1 MSSGKWMA
9 LMLLSMLAA
18 ASITWLAMKPAMNVT
33 KTESTVAP
41 ANEMATTH
49 EDLPCDGV
57 SIVRDNSPSLTKPFL
72 FADVSCESDALQS
85 LKQELTTYIDG
96 QKASGKIARA
106 SVYYKEL
113 NSLHWTAAYGDE
125 LYYPGSMMK
134 VPLLMTILKQVQRDK
149 SLLERKIQ
157 FQSSVKLSV
166 LVPVENPMQIGSFY
180 SVQELLERMILFSDN
195 DATTLLFSVYDKA
208 LYDDLFL
215 KLSIPVQDGNDV
227 YYRMT
232 PSDMAKFFRVLY
244 NASYLSSLY
253 SEYALDLLTKSYF
266 KQGVLQGIPSGTKVA
281 HKFGERFTTGEL
293 IQLHET
299 AIVYRGS
306 AAFAV
311 TIMTEG
317 KKLEDLSAVIGT
329 LSKIC
334 FEQKKAQ
341 APLSGKNKTLHT

>member
-1 MSSGKWMA
+1 
-9 LMLLSMLAA
+9 MLLGMLAA
-18 ASITWLAMKPAMNVT
+18 ASITWLAMKPALDAKNL
-33 KTESTVAP
+33 ESLVESNNNLA
-41 ANEMATTH
+41 MTH
-49 EDLPCDGV
+49 TDLPCADV

-85 LKQELTTYIDG
+85 LKQQLTAFVDS
-96 QKASGKIARA
+96 QKVAGKIARA
-106 SVYYKEL
+106 SVFYKEL
-113 NSLHWTAAYGDE
+113 NSLHWTSAYNDE

-134 VPLLMTILKQVQRDK
+134 VPLLLAILKQAQRDK

-157 FQSSVKLSV
+157 FQSATKLTV
-166 LVPVENPMQIGSFY
+166 LVPVQNPMKIGNFY

-195 DATTLLFSVYDKA
+195 DATTLLFNVYDKD

-215 KLSIPVQDGNDV
+215 KLSIPVQNAEDV
-227 YYRMT
+227 YYRIS

-253 SEYALDLLTKSYF
+253 SEYALDLLTKSDF
-266 KQGVLQGIPSGTKVA
+266 KKGVLQGIPSGTKVA
-281 HKFGERFTTGEL
+281 HKFGERFTTSEL

-306 AAFAV
+306 AAFVV

-317 KKLEDLSAVIGT
+317 KKMEDLSMVVGG

-341 APLSGKNKTLHT
+341 TPLSNSHKVLNT

>member
-9 LMLLSMLAA
+9 LLLLGMLAA
-18 ASITWLAMKPAMNVT
+18 ASITWLAMNPALEARNT
-33 KTESTVAP
+33 KSLVEPNSELA
-41 ANEMATTH
+41 MTH
-49 EDLPCDGV
+49 TDLPCDDV

-72 FADVSCESDALQS
+72 FADVGCESDALQS
-85 LKQELTTYIDG
+85 LKQNLNALIDTL
-96 QKASGKIARA
+96 KASGKVARA

-113 NSLHWTAAYGDE
+113 NSLHWTSAYGDE

-134 VPLLMTILKQVQRDK
+134 VPLLMTVLKQAQRDR

-157 FQSSVKLSV
+157 FQTPTKLTV
-166 LVPVENPMQIGSFY
+166 AVPVQNPMQIGNFY
-180 SVQELLERMILFSDN
+180 SVQELLERMVLHSDN
-195 DATTLLFSVYDKA
+195 DATSLLFTVYNKE

-215 KLSIPVQDGNDV
+215 KLSIPVQNAEDV
-227 YYRMT
+227 YYRISS
-232 PSDMAKFFRVLY
+232 PDMSKFLRVLY

-253 SEYALDLLTKSYF
+253 SEYALDLLTKSDF

-281 HKFGERFTTGEL
+281 HKFGERFTTGDL
-293 IQLHET
+293 TQLHET

-306 AAFAV
+306 AAFAI

-317 KKLEDLSAVIGT
+317 KRMEDLAVAIGE

-341 APLSGKNKTLHT
+341 APLLDSHKAVHT

>member
-18 ASITWLAMKPAMNVT
+18 ASITWLAMKPAMNAL

-41 ANEMATTH
+41 ANEMAATH
-49 EDLPCDGV
+49 EDLPCDDV

-72 FADVSCESDALQS
+72 FADVSCESDALQP
-85 LKQELTTYIDG
+85 LKQELMTCIDA

-113 NSLHWTAAYGDE
+113 NSLHWTTANGDE

-149 SLLERKIQ
+149 SILERKIQ
-157 FQSSVKLSV
+157 FQSPVKLSV
-166 LVPVENPMQIGSFY
+166 LVPVENPMQIGNFY

-215 KLSIPVQDGNDV
+215 KLSIPVQDGADV
-227 YYRMT
+227 YYRISS
-232 PSDMAKFFRVLY
+232 SDMSKFLRVLY
-244 NASYLSSLY
+244 NASFLSSLY
-253 SEYALDLLTKSYF
+253 SEYALDLLTRSNF
-266 KQGVLQGIPSGTKVA
+266 MQGIIQGVTRGTKVA
-281 HKFGERFTTGEL
+281 HKFGERFTTGDL

-341 APLSGKNKTLHT
+341 APLSGKDKKLHT

>member
-1 MSSGKWMA
+1 MSSGKWMG
-9 LMLLSMLAA
+9 LMLLGMLAA
-18 ASITWLAMKPAMNVT
+18 ASITWLAMKPALDA
-33 KTESTVAP
+33 KKKESLVNPKDELA
-41 ANEMATTH
+41 MTH
-49 EDLPCDGV
+49 TDLPCDDV

-72 FADVSCESDALQS
+72 FADVSCESDALLS
-85 LKQELTTYIDG
+85 LKQDLTAFIDS

-113 NSLHWTAAYGDE
+113 NSLHWTSASGDE

-134 VPLLMTILKQVQRDK
+134 VPLLMTVLKQAQRDK

-157 FQSSVKLSV
+157 FQNPTNLSV
-166 LVPVENPMQIGSFY
+166 MVPVQNPMQVGSFY
-180 SVQELLERMILFSDN
+180 SVQELLQRMILHSDN
-195 DATTLLFSVYDKA
+195 DATSLLFTVYNKE

-215 KLSIPVQDGNDV
+215 KLSIPVQNAEDV
-227 YYRMT
+227 YYRIS

-253 SEYALDLLTKSYF
+253 SEYALDLLTKSEF
-266 KQGVLQGIPSGTKVA
+266 KQGIIQGVPSGTKVA
-281 HKFGERFTTGEL
+281 HKFGERFTTNEL
-293 IQLHET
+293 VQLHES

-306 AAFAV
+306 ASFAI

-317 KKLEDLSAVIGT
+317 KNIEDLKSVLQA

-334 FEQKKAQ
+334 FEQRKAQ
-341 APLSGKNKTLHT
+341 SPVSSAHKSTHA